1 MPFRTKC
8 ASLLTIVFALFLAA
22 FAHRFYT
29 TNKASRLAPEID
41 AFANDDM
48 KGSASVHRFDGILL
62 ARIEKRKEIT
72 LQLAAGRMS
81 LFEAAAKFKRLN
93 REPNPSPHRMENF
106 FPGASDNERLCR
118 QVIEWLRHQPMP
130 SKQREQALAQAEAD
144 LRDHLACHGGQVILP
159 ED

>member
-29 TNKASRLAPEID
+29 ANKASRLAPEID

-72 LQLAAGRMS
+72 LQLEPAA
-81 LFEAAAKFKRLN
+81 
-93 REPNPSPHRMENF
+93 
-106 FPGASDNERLCR
+106 
-118 QVIEWLRHQPMP
+118 
-130 SKQREQALAQAEAD
+130 
-144 LRDHLACHGGQVILP
+144 
-159 ED
+159 

>member
-1 MPFRTKC
+1 
-8 ASLLTIVFALFLAA
+8 
-22 FAHRFYT
+22 
-29 TNKASRLAPEID
+29 
-41 AFANDDM
+41 
-48 KGSASVHRFDGILL
+48 
-62 ARIEKRKEIT
+62 
-72 LQLAAGRMS
+72 MS

-144 LRDHLACHGGQVILP
+144 LLDHLCCHGGQVILP